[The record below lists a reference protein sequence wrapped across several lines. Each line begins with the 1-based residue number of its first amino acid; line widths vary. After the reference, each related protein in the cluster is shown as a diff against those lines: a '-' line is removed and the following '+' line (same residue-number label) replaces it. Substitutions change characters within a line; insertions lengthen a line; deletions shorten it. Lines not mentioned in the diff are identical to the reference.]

1 MSSQDMMVCAAYK
14 HELANNTN
22 IPEYVLGWIQSRI
35 KQLPG
40 IKKGFDCQLGSKPIT
55 MVGHI

>member
-35 KQLPG
+35 KQLESSVHER
-40 IKKGFDCQLGSKPIT
+40 DD
-55 MVGHI
+55 